1 MEQRARGQLLREL
14 KEKLRLLEKPRS
26 PFQQATICSTGLEA
40 LDRLFPQGG
49 FGRGTLIEWLSK
61 SAGSGGATL
70 ALLLA
75 RQLQKNG
82 GLFVVID
89 AERKFYP
96 PAAEALGTS
105 LHQTMVIQT
114 SGARDLWWAW
124 EQVLRS
130 SAVAVAVGWLE
141 KLPDRA
147 FRRLQLAAEVGGT
160 VGFLLRPESYRV
172 EPSWA
177 EARFLIEALPSEGP
191 QSRFARRLRVELLRC
206 RGGCSGGSIEL
217 EITDEARIMP
227 LVPVMADPAP
237 ASHANGA

>member
-160 VGFLLRPESYRV
+160 VGFLLRP
-172 EPSWA
+172 
-177 EARFLIEALPSEGP
+177 
-191 QSRFARRLRVELLRC
+191 
-206 RGGCSGGSIEL
+206 
-217 EITDEARIMP
+217 
-227 LVPVMADPAP
+227 
-237 ASHANGA
+237 